1 MINLTPEAA
10 TAVQDLL
17 AQQEQKDL
25 ALRVF
30 ISGIG

>member
-10 TAVQDLL
+10 TAVQDVL
-17 AQQEQKDL
+17 QKEEFSDH